1 MEYTFKITI
10 SACAHHTWQG
20 VLQTETGSHPF
31 MNELELLDAI
41 SNQMYLEDMEVFPG
55 KSFPGRRRQRYNRF
69 PESRYHVLSEL
80 KNRKW
85 YRPFV
90 NTERPLCLLT
100 FILLLIYL
108 QIMHIL

>member
-41 SNQMYLEDMEVFPG
+41 SNQMYLEDMEVFSWEKLPWEE
-55 KSFPGRRRQRYNRF
+55 KAKVPV
-69 PESRYHVLSEL
+69 P
-80 KNRKW
+80 
-85 YRPFV
+85 
-90 NTERPLCLLT
+90 
-100 FILLLIYL
+100 
-108 QIMHIL
+108 